1 MDNLNDFKIMLTA
14 LITALMGLMGWQ
26 GVLLLAWVVLMLVD
40 YISGTWAAKRLGN
53 WSSAAARDGV
63 MHKGGMV
70 LVVLAAGL
78 TDLVLGAAW
87 EHLGLLD
94 FQWPW
99 LVLAL
104 VLMWYCLTEVG
115 SILENAGKMGAPVP
129 EWFAATLDAGLHI
142 VDQKGEQIADKIAED
157 KREQEGIEHG

>member
-1 MDNLNDFKIMLTA
+1 MDNLNEFKIMLTGA
-14 LITALMGLMGWQ
+14 VTAVLGLLGWQ
-26 GVLLLAWVVLMLVD
+26 GVLLRAWVVLMLVD

-70 LVVLAAGL
+70 LVVIAAGL
-78 TDLVLGAAW
+78 ADLVLGAAW
-87 EHLGLLD
+87 ERLGLLA
-94 FQWPW
+94 FEWPY

-129 EWFAATLDAGLHI
+129 EWFASALDAGLHI
-142 VDQKGEQIADKIAED
+142 VDQKGEEIAAQIAED
-157 KREQEGIEHG
+157 KREQEGIENG

>member
-14 LITALMGLMGWQ
+14 GITALMGLMGWQ
-26 GVLLLAWVVLMLVD
+26 GVLLLAWVALMLID
-40 YISGTWAAKRLGN
+40 YISGSWAAKRLGN

-78 TDLVLGAAW
+78 TDLVLWVAW

-142 VDQKGEQIADKIAED
+142 VDQKGEEIADMIADD
-157 KREQEGIEHG
+157 KREQEGMEHG

>member
-1 MDNLNDFKIMLTA
+1 MDNLNDVKIMLTGA
-14 LITALMGLMGWQ
+14 LWAFVGLIGWQ
-26 GVLLLAWVVLMLVD
+26 GVLLLAWVVLMMVD

-70 LVVLAAGL
+70 LVVMAAGL
-78 TDLVLGAAW
+78 ADLVLGAAW
-87 EHLGLLD
+87 EELD
-94 FQWPW
+94 LMAFEWPY
-99 LVLAL
+99 LILAL

-129 EWFAATLDAGLHI
+129 EWFAATLDAGLQI
-142 VDQKGEQIADKIAED
+142 VDSKGGEVADLIAQD
-157 KREQEGIEHG
+157 KREEEGVENG

>member
-1 MDNLNDFKIMLTA
+1 MDNLNEFKIMLTA
-14 LITALMGLMGWQ
+14 GLTAVLGLLGWQ
-26 GVLLLAWVVLMLVD
+26 GVLLLGWVALMLVD
-40 YISGTWAAKRLGN
+40 YISGTWAAKRAGN
-53 WSSAAARDGV
+53 WNSQTARDGV

-87 EHLGLLD
+87 EQLGMGWE
-94 FQWPW
+94 WPW

-115 SILENAGKMGAPVP
+115 SILENAGKMGAPIP
-129 EWFAATLDAGLHI
+129 KWFAAALDAGLHI
-142 VDQKGEQIADKIAED
+142 VDQQGEEIADKIKQD
-157 KREQEGIEHG
+157 KREQEGIENG

>member
-157 KREQEGIEHG
+157 KREQEGMEHG